1 MKKPAF
7 DLDSLA
13 FQVAAKRQSMTKGE
27 NEDSMSEQRNHDKL
41 DAQMEIIENQA
52 DLSDGLLDSES
63 SDSNNHIYVR
73 PNQLDW
79 KTGVARLISQEE

>member
-1 MKKPAF
+1 
-7 DLDSLA
+7 
-13 FQVAAKRQSMTKGE
+13 
-27 NEDSMSEQRNHDKL
+27 
-41 DAQMEIIENQA
+41 MEIIENQA